1 MGRVLVLNLEGD
13 LGGRKIGEAE
23 GLELTISH
31 IVAILTGRLSAMRK
45 T

>member
-1 MGRVLVLNLEGD
+1 MGRIFVLNLEGD
-13 LGGRKIGEAE
+13 LGGRKIGEAK

-31 IVAILTGRLSAMRK
+31 IAVVLTGRLSAMRR